1 MTTPTYSDFVVN
13 LAKHLATL
21 GIGQWADNGKYVATT
36 PPPIF
41 WGIIPDDTNV
51 GYAIGLQV
59 YHDDTTRDNYTR
71 DIRVQII
78 ARGDKHPGSPS
89 QILDRIFTAMHDE
102 SEWTLNNQQR
112 VLLSRQDTRP
122 AASRDANKNWS
133 QPANWVFTLN
143 P

>member
-1 MTTPTYSDFVVN
+1 MSIPTYNDFVVN

-36 PPPIF
+36 PPPIY
-41 WGIIPDDTNV
+41 WGIIDDKHQY
-51 GYAIGLQV
+51 GIGLQV
-59 YHDDTTRDNYTR
+59 YHDDTTRDNATR
-71 DIRVQII
+71 DIRVQIL
-78 ARGDKHPGSPS
+78 ARGDRHPGSPAK
-89 QILDRIFTAMHDE
+89 ILDRIFTAMHDE
-102 SEWTLNNQQR
+102 SNWTLNNQQR

-122 AASRDANKNWS
+122 EAYRDANKTWS